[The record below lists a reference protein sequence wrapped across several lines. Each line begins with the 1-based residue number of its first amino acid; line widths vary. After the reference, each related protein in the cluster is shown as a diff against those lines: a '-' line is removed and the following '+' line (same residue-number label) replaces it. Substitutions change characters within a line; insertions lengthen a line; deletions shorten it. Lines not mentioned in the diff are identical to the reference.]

1 MITKQD
7 VLLLLIGLRDSGVD
21 VKEQMTQQVKAS
33 EPLIDVL
40 KFINDNRQLDLT
52 NFYIKVRKSY
62 NNKKSKLYINIV
74 KETEDVKEVLTTLS
88 ALLTQILLYEKNVED
103 KAMFYQHARAE
114 EITKVLQ
121 NYFKTYDLTPCIK
134 LIKIIKADIKV
145 CESFYRDDNQK

>member
-7 VLLLLIGLRDSGVD
+7 VLLLLAELRDSDVD
-21 VKEQMTQQVKAS
+21 IKEQVTKQVKAS

-40 KFINDNRQLDLT
+40 KFINDHRQLDLT
-52 NFYIKVRKSY
+52 NFYIKIRKSY
-62 NNKKSKLYINIV
+62 NSNKSKLYINIV

-103 KAMFYQHARAE
+103 VAMFYQHARAE

-145 CESFYRDDNQK
+145 CESFYREE

>member
-7 VLLLLIGLRDSGVD
+7 VLLLLMGLRDSGVD

-103 KAMFYQHARAE
+103 RAMFYQHARAE

-145 CESFYRDDNQK
+145 CESFYRE